1 MGFKPKRILMK
12 TFVESQFMVMYVY
25 QFLTK
30 VNSYEN
36 ICLVSAW
43 SYLSLRV
50 TTKTEAL
57 WRHLLSLSLKLC
69 KFNSFKQNR
78 TSIKTFVELQFEV
91 MLVHEFQTKAISY
104 EGICWVSV
112 WSYLSLRGLNKSEF
126 LWRHLL
132 SFSLKLCKF
141 MRFNKSEFCWINLLT
156 LSLNLC
162 RFMSFKQKGILMKTF
177 VQSQFEVI

>member
-12 TFVESQFMVMYVY
+12 TFVESQFVVMYVY

-30 VNSYEN
+30 ANSYEN

-50 TTKTEAL
+50 TTKTEVL

-78 TSIKTFVELQFEV
+78 TSVKTFVEPQFEV
-91 MLVHEFQTKAISY
+91 MLVYEFQTKGNSY
-104 EGICWVSV
+104 EDICSVPV
-112 WSYLSLRGLNKSEF
+112 WSYLSLRVSNKREF
-126 LWRHLL
+126 LWRHLFNL
-132 SFSLKLCKF
+132 NLKLSKF
-141 MRFNKSEFCWINLLT
+141 T
-156 LSLNLC
+156 
-162 RFMSFKQKGILMKTF
+162 SFQQKQILMKTF
-177 VQSQFEVI
+177 VESQFEVM

>member
-1 MGFKPKRILMK
+1 MSFKQKRILMK

-30 VNSYEN
+30 ANSYEN

-57 WRHLLSLSLKLC
+57 WRHLLSLSLNLC

-78 TSIKTFVELQFEV
+78 TSIKTFVETQFEV
-91 MLVHEFQTKAISY
+91 TLVHEFQTKAISY
-104 EGICWVSV
+104 EGICWVC
-112 WSYLSLRGLNKSEF
+112 
-126 LWRHLL
+126 
-132 SFSLKLCKF
+132 LKLSKF
-141 MRFNKSEFCWINLLT
+141 TM
-156 LSLNLC
+156 
-162 RFMSFKQKGILMKTF
+162 FKQKRILMKTL
-177 VQSQFEVI
+177 VESQFEVMQVYEFQQKRILLNKFVESQFKLM